1 MFHVNAIII
10 NHTKHTAI
18 KNSETMLISQFRDQN
33 PAFYQNV
40 INSIR
45 LYSLP
50 SMEGEGQHMV
60 WLRAPLFDVCLTG
73 EVLVTLHRKLRC
85 TRRLLDTMER
95 NTRLQDNT
103 SIHLV
108 TPRFTI
114 SRLTSV
120 TLKCTL
126 RTSTKLLIIL
136 KRECAYNKFSN
147 LRRKFSIYGVFG
159 CVAFTIAK
167 LKIQNCYYNATTSM
181 KTLKKELFLTLNTC
195 PSNRS
200 SMDLTGVL
208 PFLHWSGRCEH
219 RECLPHCAPP
229 PGPVTS
235 VPGSAPPTHWQ
246 PQN

>member
-18 KNSETMLISQFRDQN
+18 KNSETMLISQFRGQN

-60 WLRAPLFDVCLTG
+60 WLRAPLFDVHLTG
-73 EVLVTLHRKLRC
+73 GSSGYITQEAAVHETSAGHNG
-85 TRRLLDTMER
+85 TER

-120 TLKCTL
+120 TF
-126 RTSTKLLIIL
+126 SPLI
-136 KRECAYNKFSN
+136 
-147 LRRKFSIYGVFG
+147 
-159 CVAFTIAK
+159 
-167 LKIQNCYYNATTSM
+167 
-181 KTLKKELFLTLNTC
+181 
-195 PSNRS
+195 
-200 SMDLTGVL
+200 
-208 PFLHWSGRCEH
+208 W
-219 RECLPHCAPP
+219 
-229 PGPVTS
+229 
-235 VPGSAPPTHWQ
+235 
-246 PQN
+246 

>member
-1 MFHVNAIII
+1 MSSFVWCPSDGGSSGYITQEAAVH
-10 NHTKHTAI
+10 
-18 KNSETMLISQFRDQN
+18 ETSAGHN
-33 PAFYQNV
+33 
-40 INSIR
+40 
-45 LYSLP
+45 
-50 SMEGEGQHMV
+50 G
-60 WLRAPLFDVCLTG
+60 T
-73 EVLVTLHRKLRC
+73 
-85 TRRLLDTMER
+85 ER

-208 PFLHWSGRCEH
+208 PCLHWSGRCEH

>member
-18 KNSETMLISQFRDQN
+18 KNSETMLISQFRGQK

-50 SMEGEGQHMV
+50 SMEGEGQHMGVATSSSV
-60 WLRAPLFDVCLTG
+60 WCSSDGGSSGYITQEAAVHETSAG
-73 EVLVTLHRKLRC
+73 HNGT
-85 TRRLLDTMER
+85 ER

-136 KRECAYNKFSN
+136 KRECTYNKFAKKSQY
-147 LRRKFSIYGVFG
+147 LG
-159 CVAFTIAK
+159 CFW
-167 LKIQNCYYNATTSM
+167 LCCNHNCEI
-181 KTLKKELFLTLNTC
+181 KNTQ
-195 PSNRS
+195 
-200 SMDLTGVL
+200 LL
-208 PFLHWSGRCEH
+208 L
-219 RECLPHCAPP
+219 
-229 PGPVTS
+229 
-235 VPGSAPPTHWQ
+235 
-246 PQN
+246 

>member
-18 KNSETMLISQFRDQN
+18 KNSETMLISQFRGQK
-33 PAFYQNV
+33 PAFYQTV

-45 LYSLP
+45 FYSLP

-60 WLRAPLFDVCLTG
+60 WLRAPLFDVRLTG

-85 TRRLLDTMER
+85 TRRLLDTTER

-126 RTSTKLLIIL
+126 RTSTKLLINL
-136 KRECAYNKFSN
+136 KRECTCTINFQICKE
-147 LRRKFSIYGVFG
+147 KPVFR
-159 CVAFTIAK
+159 V
-167 LKIQNCYYNATTSM
+167 
-181 KTLKKELFLTLNTC
+181 FLA
-195 PSNRS
+195 
-200 SMDLTGVL
+200 VL
-208 PFLHWSGRCEH
+208 
-219 RECLPHCAPP
+219 
-229 PGPVTS
+229 
-235 VPGSAPPTHWQ
+235 
-246 PQN
+246 